1 MLWTIGAGFL
11 GAIAAALIVTAQNRG
26 YFAFF
31 KVLIFAATPLSENA
45 RNILFQFP
53 LEILFASVIPKHVE
67 TVLFATA
74 TWLMKLKALEFPFS
88 YIFDLILIYRLEYPR
103 NFYWLFYCQAIL
115 ALVPLAFLWLL
126 PKRQDIRKTQ
136 AEITQNS
143 SVAEDVQAVDN
154 SIQRAHTL

>member
-1 MLWTIGAGFL
+1 MLWTIGAGFV
-11 GAIAAALIVTAQNRG
+11 GAIAAALMVTALNRG
-26 YFAFF
+26 NSAFF
-31 KVLIFAATPLSENA
+31 KILTFAATPLSENA

-67 TVLFATA
+67 TVLFATV
-74 TWLMKLKALEFPFS
+74 TWLMKLQTLEIPGE
-88 YIFDLILIYRLEYPR
+88 YIFDLILFRVRPR

-143 SVAEDVQAVDN
+143 SVAEDFEAVDN
-154 SIQRAHTL
+154 SIQRTYTL

>member
-11 GAIAAALIVTAQNRG
+11 GAIATALMVTALGRG
-26 YFAFF
+26 NFVIF
-31 KVLIFAATPLSENA
+31 KILTFAATPLSENA
-45 RNILFQFP
+45 RNILFQLP

-74 TWLMKLKALEFPFS
+74 TWLLMIRLPDFTNEYFFERVLL
-88 YIFDLILIYRLEYPR
+88 DRLRLIE
-103 NFYWLFYCQAIL
+103 WLYYCQAIL

-154 SIQRAHTL
+154 SIQRAYTV

>member
-1 MLWTIGAGFL
+1 MLWTIGAGFV
-11 GAIAAALIVTAQNRG
+11 GAIAAALMVTALNRG
-26 YFAFF
+26 NSAFF
-31 KVLIFAATPLSENA
+31 KILTFAATPLSENA

-74 TWLMKLKALEFPFS
+74 TWLMKLQTLERPGYYIYAL
-88 YIFDLILIYRLEYPR
+88 IFQDRLSFR
-103 NFYWLFYCQAIL
+103 NSYWLFYCQAIL

-143 SVAEDVQAVDN
+143 SVAEDFEAVDN
-154 SIQRAHTL
+154 SIQRTYTV